1 MVSNSISRGVMESP
15 SGGDRHYIASQ
26 GDTSLAGAVM
36 RELQVLCVKLPL
48 NMPVPVVTFLVTTLS
63 LATCL
68 ATSRLATS

>member
-36 RELQVLCVKLPL
+36 REVQMLCVKLPPSVAGSGGDFFGNHPFAGNL
-48 NMPVPVVTFLVTTLS
+48 AFGNLS
-63 LATCL
+63 T
-68 ATSRLATS
+68 